1 MADFDRE
8 QWIAEQKA
16 RMKACESIVIDTL
29 ENYKENPERISEYL
43 LFAGKFHRYSLRN
56 QMLLQRQNP
65 DCTFVGGFYRFKEL
79 GYHVKKG
86 EVGMKV
92 FAPVTVKYLYN
103 GNTGELIPLKEATPE
118 QKQAL
123 QTGGYELREFTNY
136 KLETV
141 FDISQTD
148 CPVEDYPKLFDMGY
162 ASADHKAVADALE
175 RYCTEQLHCPVKTGD
190 VRSIAVKG
198 YYTPAEHCITLSDKL
213 QDTGRMVTLAHE
225 MGHAIMHS
233 NLQKGKTVAEIEV
246 EADALSIMII
256 SALGL
261 EEIAEIPET
270 RKRHMVQN
278 FNAVCAA
285 CAAQTPKEPAQM
297 ADDPLMMI
305 LENVNA
311 AFREHFSHI
320 QQTVEKEIALQA
332 EKIPSILE
340 TCHEVKPKETV
351 EELEL

>member
-29 ENYKENPERISEYL
+29 ENYKENPELISEYL

-118 QKQAL
+118 QKKAL
-123 QTGGYELREFTNY
+123 QHGGYELREFTNY

-213 QDTGRMVTLAHE
+213 QDTERMVTLAHE
-225 MGHAIMHS
+225 MGHAILHS
-233 NLQKGKTVAEIEV
+233 DPDLQKGKTVAEIEV
-246 EADALSIMII
+246 EADALGMMTI

-261 EEIAEIPET
+261 EKIAEIPENH
-270 RKRHMVQN
+270 KRHMCQN
-278 FNAVCAA
+278 FKAVCKA
-285 CAAQTPKEPAQM
+285 CAAQVPEKRSEP
-297 ADDPLMMI
+297 DGNPLEKI
-305 LENVNA
+305 LGNVNQ
-311 AFREHFSHI
+311 AFQQHFPNMEK
-320 QQTVEKEIALQA
+320 TVKQYLQA
-332 EKIPSILE
+332 EPQLTPQLPQKARAR
-340 TCHEVKPKETV
+340 
-351 EELEL
+351 